1 MRWRMRT
8 MRWNSRNYLRSREG
22 ETRVVRKF
30 LFWPRKIDIISIN
43 FRDTQ
48 WRWLEFINVKE
59 QVVPV
64 NISESWPWNDYT
76 WKWREIAFVE
86 DEVKC

>member
-30 LFWPRKIDIISIN
+30 LFWPRKIG
-43 FRDTQ
+43 DTQ
-48 WRWLEFINVKE
+48 WRWLEF
-59 QVVPV
+59 V
-64 NISESWPWNDYT
+64 NIKEIILQVDISKSCEWTDYT
-76 WKWREIAFVE
+76 WKWREVAFMGDENIEVE
-86 DEVKC
+86 